1 MRESEPVRVSPVP
14 QDMLEI
20 LMNGV
25 FAFAM
30 TLIVKNNI
38 PFPSGSAVGDLDY
51 FIRYLFGIF
60 FDGVSFIFTFIV
72 LAFFYLLVFEIMKR
86 VYVLDRLFV
95 YLDFGFMLAIVF
107 IPVSSLLYSYSD
119 MPVPYGIL
127 FHMNIILCGL
137 ILFCM
142 WGYASGPGDLIQ
154 PAEGSH
160 IRNLSLRIGAFFLT
174 ACIGFLFDSQE
185 FLYGEIPLMVLY
197 LIPILV
203 YIRYSEP

>member
-1 MRESEPVRVSPVP
+1 MRDPESVRVSPVP

-38 PFPSGSAVGDLDY
+38 PFPSSSAVEDLGFFIQY
-51 FIRYLFGIF
+51 FFGIF

-72 LAFFYLLVFEIMKR
+72 LAFFYLLVFEMMKH
-86 VYVLDRLFV
+86 VYLLDRLFV
-95 YLDFGFMLAIVF
+95 YLDFGFMLTIVF
-107 IPVSSLLYSYSD
+107 IPFSSLLYSFSD

-127 FHMNIILCGL
+127 FHLNIILCGL
-137 ILFCM
+137 ILFIM
-142 WGYASGPGDLIQ
+142 WWYASGPGDLIH
-154 PAEGSH
+154 PIDNAH
-160 IRNLSLRIGAFFLT
+160 VRNLSLRIGAFFLT

-185 FLYGEIPLMVLY
+185 ILYGEIPLVILY
-197 LIPILV
+197 LIPILI
-203 YIRYSEP
+203 YTRYSEP